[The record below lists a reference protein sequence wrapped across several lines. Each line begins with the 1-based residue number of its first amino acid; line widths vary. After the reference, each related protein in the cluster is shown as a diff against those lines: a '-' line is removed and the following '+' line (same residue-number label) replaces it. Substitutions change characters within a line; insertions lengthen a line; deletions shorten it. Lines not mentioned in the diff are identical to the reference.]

1 MSDST
6 SASPE
11 PGQGLT
17 GMGDRNLYLRIDLHR
32 SRAAVLNLGSASFVT
47 LPSPPPPPKREILP
61 GTTHAQREYQPVQPQ
76 TLHGHTQGRQTLLC
90 SSARAASTPGPE
102 FHLLPNSRAGNNE
115 ADCPSPLIDFQVAL
129 LNWVQLK
136 F

>member
-47 LPSPPPPPKREILP
+47 LPSPPPKREILP